1 MEKKTINKAIEIKA
15 GKGRVWEV
23 LTEQPYLN
31 IWTSAFMEG
40 SVVRG
45 EFKDGA
51 QVIYSDGSGSGVAG
65 KVTEYKPNES
75 LKVSIVAEITN
86 GEPDFN
92 HPDSKRWEG
101 AYDYYNITEKD
112 GISTLTL
119 ESAFPAEFYS
129 DFVPGWGKM
138 LEKIKELAE
147 K

>member
-15 GKGRVWEV
+15 GRERVWEV

-31 IWTSAFMEG
+31 VWTSAFMEG

-51 QVIYSDGSGSGVAG
+51 QIIYSDPSGHGVAG
-65 KVTEYKPNES
+65 KVTEYKPNVA
-75 LKVSIVAEITN
+75 LRVSILAEITN
-86 GEPDFN
+86 GEADFN

-101 AYDYYNITEKD
+101 CYDHYSITEKD
-112 GISTLTL
+112 GTSILTI
-119 ESAFPAEFYS
+119 ESVSPAEFYN
-129 DFVPGWGKM
+129 DFAPGWDKM